1 MRITGK
7 MKASVFLAAFLLLSL
22 SSVFAEKPPAGI
34 VLDPPD
40 VPRMNTQ
47 HWVPARYK
55 VVREQLLGKECGIL
69 FVGDSITQGWEQ
81 EGAEWWKKV
90 FLPMKAVNF
99 GVSGDRTE
107 SILWRME
114 DTELAVKT
122 PPRYCVLLAGTNNI
136 GRWEGKQPAEETVK
150 GIREVAVRLL
160 KRFPET
166 RLILMEVTP
175 YGPDPS
181 APLRKRQE
189 EINERLRGL
198 KLPRTTILSIN
209 GRLLN
214 ADDVRRRNVQRQG
227 APDRERLPGLGGGA
241 DAPAEPGRLSFPG
254 FLSALPLL
262 LWSGLV
268 SVCGKGR
275 FQRSISVSRNSSR

>member
-1 MRITGK
+1 MQ
-7 MKASVFLAAFLLLSL
+7 ASVFFAVLLSLFL
-22 SSVFAEKPPAGI
+22 SSVFAEKSPEKI
-34 VLDPPD
+34 VPDPPD

-55 VVREQLLGKECGIL
+55 VVREQLVGKECGVL

-81 EGAEWWKKV
+81 EGAEWWGKL

-114 DTELAVKT
+114 DTGLAVRT

-136 GRWEGKQPAEETVK
+136 GLWKGKQTAEETVK
-150 GIREVAVRLL
+150 GIRETAVRLL
-160 KRFPET
+160 RKFPET

-198 KLPRTTILSIN
+198 KLPRTAILSIN

-214 ADDVRRRNVQRQG
+214 
-227 APDRERLPGLGGGA
+227 PDGTFREGMFKDKVHLTAKGYQVW
-241 DAPAEPGRLSFPG
+241 AEAL
-254 FLSALPLL
+254 LPLL
-262 LWSGLV
+262 KK
-268 SVCGKGR
+268 KG
-275 FQRSISVSRNSSR
+275 

>member
-1 MRITGK
+1 M
-7 MKASVFLAAFLLLSL
+7 
-22 SSVFAEKPPAGI
+22 
-34 VLDPPD
+34 
-40 VPRMNTQ
+40 
-47 HWVPARYK
+47 
-55 VVREQLLGKECGIL
+55 LGKECIL

-107 SILWRME
+107 NILWRME

-136 GRWEGKQPAEETVK
+136 GRWEGSTRGRNGK
-150 GIREVAVRLL
+150 GHPGSGRALL
-160 KRFPET
+160 KVPGN
-166 RLILMEVTP
+166 P
-175 YGPDPS
+175 SDPDGGDALRSRPS

-198 KLPRTTILSIN
+198 KLPRTTVLSIN

-214 ADDVRRRNVQRQG
+214 ADG
-227 APDRERLPGLGGGA
+227 TFREGMFRDKVHLTAKAPGLGGV
-241 DAPAEPGRLSFPG
+241 LM
-254 FLSALPLL
+254 PLL
-262 LWSGLV
+262 NREG
-268 SVCGKGR
+268 
-275 FQRSISVSRNSSR
+275 

>member
-214 ADDVRRRNVQRQG
+214 C
-227 APDRERLPGLGGGA
+227 
-241 DAPAEPGRLSFPG
+241 
-254 FLSALPLL
+254 LL
-262 LWSGLV
+262 YTSP
-268 SVCGKGR
+268 SPR
-275 FQRSISVSRNSSR
+275 DTR

>member
-1 MRITGK
+1 MP
-7 MKASVFLAAFLLLSL
+7 SL
-22 SSVFAEKPPAGI
+22 VGSEMCIRDS
-34 VLDPPD
+34 
-40 VPRMNTQ
+40 
-47 HWVPARYK
+47 YK

-189 EINERLRGL
+189 EILSLIHISEPTRLGMISYAVFCL
-198 KLPRTTILSIN
+198 KKKKKKNKIY
-209 GRLLN
+209 
-214 ADDVRRRNVQRQG
+214 V
-227 APDRERLPGLGGGA
+227 
-241 DAPAEPGRLSFPG
+241 
-254 FLSALPLL
+254 
-262 LWSGLV
+262 
-268 SVCGKGR
+268 KK
-275 FQRSISVSRNSSR
+275 